1 MEKCHY
7 TQQKINVKSKCYT
20 RWVGWNS
27 EHTPWLQTMEVKTI
41 GGTFKSFNWCKS
53 YIVLKALPYVTWFFL
68 FEMPIDTYINNY
80 ESVNRVI
87 ERNGDSRKE
96 NNSLFQQSCSYNP
109 LFGFLD
115 QWKLFI
121 WYVILGGLGGI
132 PNTHHDC
139 RRWKWKQSEE
149 LSNHLIDVVSIEWII
164 INAQSKNSLH
174 NLQHEGGNYMAE
186 AEEAEAEAEDLL

>member
-1 MEKCHY
+1 MLTTSIKWFESPSHCFHFHRLQSWCVVGIPPNPPSITFTFNVDFLLGFFKQKEIFEKEKE
-7 TQQKINVKSKCYT
+7 TLKVIDWKCT
-20 RWVGWNS
+20 
-27 EHTPWLQTMEVKTI
+27 E
-41 GGTFKSFNWCKS
+41 S

-96 NNSLFQQSCSYNP
+96 NNAIRFRLNSLFQQSCSYNP

-121 WYVILGGLGGI
+121 WF
-132 PNTHHDC
+132 
-139 RRWKWKQSEE
+139 
-149 LSNHLIDVVSIEWII
+149 VV
-164 INAQSKNSLH
+164 AK
-174 NLQHEGGNYMAE
+174 
-186 AEEAEAEAEDLL
+186 